1 MEKVKKLRSL
11 TGAGLL
17 DCQKALREVDGDVDA
32 AIDLLRKKGIM
43 KAAKKSDRI
52 ASEGAIAVSL
62 SDDGKRYGVV
72 ELNCETDFVARNEK
86 FRSAANELAEHARDN
101 DFNSLDN
108 FLSSSFHGTTIE
120 EHIKILISTF
130 GENTVVRRANS
141 RSTDGHFE
149 SYIHSDSKIAVL
161 IEFEGDYSNE
171 NRAVARDVAMHAAA
185 MSPLFLD
192 EGSVDA
198 SSLEKERE
206 IYRAELSSS
215 GKPSEVIERIIEG
228 KIGKYYQDVCLL
240 KQKFVKDSNI
250 TVADYVKGKIKLI
263 SFERMVLGE
272 N

>member
-11 TGAGLL
+11 TGAGML

-141 RSTDGHFE
+141 RSTDGNFKGTISFVNIIFSSFVLGFLPILEFFCLMIKVPNFE
-149 SYIHSDSKIAVL
+149 SFKV
-161 IEFEGDYSNE
+161 F
-171 NRAVARDVAMHAAA
+171 
-185 MSPLFLD
+185 
-192 EGSVDA
+192 
-198 SSLEKERE
+198 SLCK
-206 IYRAELSSS
+206 LS
-215 GKPSEVIERIIEG
+215 IIE
-228 KIGKYYQDVCLL
+228 
-240 KQKFVKDSNI
+240 
-250 TVADYVKGKIKLI
+250 
-263 SFERMVLGE
+263 
-272 N
+272 